1 MTNEQFKK
9 SIMDLGI
16 QLNGIFYG
24 HDLFLN
30 KKLEFNVRGRKVA
43 SKPNLKHA
51 EIVIIKSISLDPVA
65 EQIAKDSIQT
75 VMALHDIV
83 DMNDLVVKRK
93 EYDAQIRHQIELT
106 KYAIIKELVKD
117 ITPIK
122 QTQFYYQLGMK
133 NADRLVDGTDNN
145 PIYWDIV

>member
-1 MTNEQFKK
+1 MTNDKFKQ

-30 KKLEFNVRGRKVA
+30 KHLQFSIRGRKVP
-43 SKPNLKHA
+43 SKPNLKHG
-51 EIVIIKSISLDPVA
+51 EVVIIKSISLDPVA
-65 EQIAKDSIQT
+65 EQIARDSLQT

-83 DMNDLVVKRK
+83 DVADFTSRIKEFDL
-93 EYDAQIRHQIELT
+93 QIKHQIELT
-106 KYAIIKELVKD
+106 KFAIIKELIKD

-133 NADRLVDGTDNN
+133 NAEKLVNGSETD
-145 PIYWDIV
+145 PVF